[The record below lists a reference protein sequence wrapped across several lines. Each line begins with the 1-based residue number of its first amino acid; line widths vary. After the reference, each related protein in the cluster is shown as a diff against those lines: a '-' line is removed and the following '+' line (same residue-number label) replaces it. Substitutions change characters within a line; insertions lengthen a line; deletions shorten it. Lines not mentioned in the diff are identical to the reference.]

1 MNIEFYGKN
10 MALTPAIKAYI
21 QKKLDRLEKFHEKIV
36 EVRAEVESDEHH
48 HRGLVFRCEV
58 NLTIPHQMLRA
69 ETVAEDLYS
78 AIDMVKDDLEL
89 QLRKMKGKRQG
100 RRRKAQISRREA
112 KEF

>member
-1 MNIEFYGKN
+1 MV
-10 MALTPAIKAYI
+10 LTTAIKNYI
-21 QKKLDRLEKFHEKIV
+21 QKKLDRLEKFHERIV

-48 HRGLVFRCEV
+48 HRGFIFRFEV

-69 ETVAEDLYS
+69 ETVAEDLYA

-89 QLRKMKGKRQG
+89 QLRKIKGKRQG
-100 RRRKAQISRREA
+100 RKRKAQIGRRQA